1 MAGHVGMGGL
11 ARATP
16 IAHPWASVSTPS
28 SFSERYLR
36 ERHLVAATPHDAG
49 LFLVL
54 APMDGVTDW
63 VHRELA
69 SSLGGVSQCV
79 TEFVR
84 VTDRAPP
91 ARVFLR
97 DCPELTRGG
106 VTSSGVRV
114 FVQILG
120 GDPHAMA
127 QAGKLAAQLGAPGI
141 DINFG
146 CPAKRVN
153 NHDGGASILRCP
165 ERAEHITRAVR
176 DAVPSEIPV
185 TVKVRV
191 GWSDADAMVEI
202 AQAVER
208 GGASWLT
215 VHGRTKSQMYAPPV
229 DYQAIGR
236 ARAAISIPVVAN
248 GDLVSEAS
256 LLACSEQS
264 GASAFMVGRGALA
277 RPFVFRELR
286 GEPVSEPNVGYLAA
300 YAGVL
305 VRYAELMTSGG
316 FTPEGTLRRLK
327 QWLSLART
335 FAPEIL
341 PLFERIK
348 LQSEL
353 ASALRALEPEI
364 ADAA

>member
-1 MAGHVGMGGL
+1 MSAEPY
-11 ARATP
+11 A
-16 IAHPWASVSTPS
+16 
-28 SFSERYLR
+28 ERYLR
-36 ERHLVAATPHDAG
+36 ERHLVAQTPRDAG

-97 DCPELTRGG
+97 DCPELLRGG
-106 VTSSGVRV
+106 LTTSGTRV

-120 GDPHAMA
+120 GDPQAMA
-127 QAGKLAAQLGAPGI
+127 EAGKLAAKLGAPGI

-165 ERAEHITRAVR
+165 ERAEIITRAVR

-185 TVKVRV
+185 TVKIRV
-191 GWSDADAMVEI
+191 GWADASAVVEI
-202 AQAVER
+202 AQSVER

-215 VHGRTKSQMYAPPV
+215 IHGRTKSQMYAPPV
-229 DYQAIGR
+229 DYAAIGR
-236 ARAAISIPVVAN
+236 AREAVSIPVVAN
-248 GDLVSEAS
+248 GDLLSPAGLLSCAS
-256 LLACSEQS
+256 QS
-264 GASAFMVGRGALA
+264 GTTAFMVGRGALA

-286 GEPVSEPNVGYLAA
+286 GEAVGEPDRTYLAA

-305 VRYAELMTSGG
+305 LRYAELMTSGG

-335 FAPEIL
+335 FAPEVG

-348 LQSEL
+348 VQDEL
-353 ASALRALEPEI
+353 PSALRALEPEI
-364 ADAA
+364 ASAA

>member
-1 MAGHVGMGGL
+1 M
-11 ARATP
+11 
-16 IAHPWASVSTPS
+16 SNS
-28 SFSERYLR
+28 SFTERYLS
-36 ERHLVAATPHDAG
+36 ERHVVAQTPRDAG

-106 VTSSGVRV
+106 VTSSGVPV

-120 GDPHAMA
+120 GDPRAMA
-127 QAGKLAAQLGAPGI
+127 EAGKLAAQLGAPGI

-165 ERAEHITRAVR
+165 ERAEDITRAVR
-176 DAVPSEIPV
+176 QAVPGEIPV
-185 TVKVRV
+185 TVKIRV
-191 GWSDADAMVEI
+191 GWADASAVVEI
-202 AQAVER
+202 AKAVER

-215 VHGRTKSQMYAPPV
+215 IHGRTKSQMYAPPV

-236 ARAAISIPVVAN
+236 AREALSIPVVAN
-248 GDLVSEAS
+248 GDLVSPAS
-256 LLACSEQS
+256 LLACAEQS

-286 GEPVSEPNVGYLAA
+286 GEPSMEPAARYLAA

-305 VRYAELMTSGG
+305 SRYAELMLAGG
-316 FTPEGTLRRLK
+316 FTHEGTLRRLK

-335 FAPEIL
+335 FAPEVG

-348 LQSEL
+348 VQSEL
-353 ASALRALEPEI
+353 AAALRALSPEI
-364 ADAA
+364 ASAA